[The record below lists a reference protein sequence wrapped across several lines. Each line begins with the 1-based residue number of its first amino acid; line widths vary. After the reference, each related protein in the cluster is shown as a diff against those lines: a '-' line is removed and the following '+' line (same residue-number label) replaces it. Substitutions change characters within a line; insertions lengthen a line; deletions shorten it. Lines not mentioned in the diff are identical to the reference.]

1 MLLADVLALQM
12 ILHHSRL
19 YQNDEGPL
27 QSLPWCQYYAS
38 DKLLTALARMFQT
51 TLYHLLDDAHELV
64 SLSMGRNFLFY
75 CILSFS
81 ERPNDSLYGNHII
94 LKMILFTSDS
104 VGFWPKALITSPIR
118 LTDIF
123 PSPLLS

>member
-19 YQNDEGPL
+19 YQNDEGPP

-64 SLSMGRNFLFY
+64 SLSMGRNFYFNV
-75 CILSFS
+75 F
-81 ERPNDSLYGNHII
+81 
-94 LKMILFTSDS
+94 
-104 VGFWPKALITSPIR
+104 
-118 LTDIF
+118 
-123 PSPLLS
+123 

>member
-64 SLSMGRNFLFY
+64 SLSMGRNFLFQ
-75 CILSFS
+75 CIFSFS
-81 ERPNDSLYGNHII
+81 SERCIKPYN
-94 LKMILFTSDS
+94 T
-104 VGFWPKALITSPIR
+104 
-118 LTDIF
+118 
-123 PSPLLS
+123 

>member
-1 MLLADVLALQM
+1 MLLADVLALQT

-81 ERPNDSLYGNHII
+81 EIIQTTHCIEII
-94 LKMILFTSDS
+94 LYLRLFHLPLIQL
-104 VGFWPKALITSPIR
+104 GFGPK
-118 LTDIF
+118 
-123 PSPLLS
+123 LS

>member
-64 SLSMGRNFLFY
+64 SLSMGRNVLFY
-75 CILSFS
+75 CIFS
-81 ERPNDSLYGNHII
+81 CARYENHII
-94 LKMILFTSDS
+94 FRMIPVTSDS